1 MSKGTPMLTVRC
13 PPDLR
18 KAARETAEANGTNLT
33 EVVLGFLQRYVERG
47 VNTPEPSV
55 RTCRSD
61 SLQAEVNALREERE
75 QLIAERDEARR
86 MWKYHQDKHGE
97 AWREV
102 LSTRVELDK
111 FKPQ

>member
-33 EVVLGFLQRYVERG
+33 EVVLGFLQRYVEHG

-55 RTCRSD
+55 RTP
-61 SLQAEVNALREERE
+61 
-75 QLIAERDEARR
+75 ARR
-86 MWKYHQDKHGE
+86 ARPGRGTVQGTDGPLRSARQDCPPEGFTPQKPDSQRCVCGLTIKHHLGG
-97 AWREV
+97 
-102 LSTRVELDK
+102 TR
-111 FKPQ
+111 